1 MNKNILKY
9 FVKTIIF
16 GVTSVSLL
24 FVMISMGISIY
35 EIFSGKVSEEE
46 FMILDEISQKIKE
59 GEYPLEEL
67 TENDVSISIS
77 RDEVNNRYNLE
88 LAKRVATEN
97 IYFDDDANII
107 YIEKQDNSIVI
118 GIIGIGLIFLFGV
131 MTFFFLVY
139 DTMKDVT
146 SLIFEIRM
154 KISEF
159 RKGSYR

>member
-88 LAKRVATEN
+88 LAKRVAIEN
-97 IYFDDDANII
+97 IYFDDDPNII
-107 YIEKQDNSIVI
+107 YIENRTI
-118 GIIGIGLIFLFGV
+118 L
-131 MTFFFLVY
+131 
-139 DTMKDVT
+139 
-146 SLIFEIRM
+146 
-154 KISEF
+154 
-159 RKGSYR
+159 